1 MHIYFTQHTLL
12 GINAHICAM
21 ISLPQAV
28 HNLIDRSPFI
38 KEALS
43 AGLVNN
49 TSLARH
55 LKDDVTKLIKKEA
68 TISAIRSAIDRMPID
83 TIYQLDK
90 SLTVFMKQLGDIN
103 VRSELIDYTFR
114 NSPTLLQS
122 QVQFLKSIDTS
133 KKYFYSFSKG
143 VNETTIV
150 ISDYLS
156 ASLEENF
163 AKERQI
169 MKRQNLAAISIMLPE
184 RNLDVHGVYYTILK
198 QLAWKA
204 INVVEIISTSYEITL
219 VVENEDVKP
228 IFDIFLEFK
237 N

>member
-1 MHIYFTQHTLL
+1 
-12 GINAHICAM
+12 M

-43 AGLVNN
+43 AGLINN

-55 LKDDVTKLIKKEA
+55 LQDDVTRLIKKEA

-90 SLTVFMKQLGDIN
+90 SLSVFMKQLGDIN

-114 NSPTLLQS
+114 NSPTLLNA

-133 KKYFYSFSKG
+133 KKYFYSLSKG

-150 ISDYLS
+150 ISQHLS
-156 ASLEENF
+156 ASLEEHF
-163 AKERQI
+163 ERERQI
-169 MKRQNLAAISIMLPE
+169 MKREDLAAISIMLPE

-219 VVENEDVKP
+219 VVENQDVKP

>member
-1 MHIYFTQHTLL
+1 
-12 GINAHICAM
+12 M

-103 VRSELIDYTFR
+103 VRSELVDYTFR

-150 ISDYLS
+150 VSQYLS
-156 ASLEENF
+156 ESLEANF
-163 AKERQI
+163 IKERQI
-169 MKRQNLAAISIMLPE
+169 MKREDLAAISIMLPE

>member
-1 MHIYFTQHTLL
+1 
-12 GINAHICAM
+12 M

-43 AGLVNN
+43 AGLINN

-90 SLTVFMKQLGDIN
+90 SLSVFMKQLGHSN
-103 VRSELIDYTFR
+103 VRSELVDYTYR
-114 NSPTLLQS
+114 NSPSLMQS
-122 QVQFLKSIDTS
+122 QANFLKSIDTS

-150 ISDYLS
+150 ISQYL
-156 ASLEENF
+156 AAQLEENF
-163 AKERQI
+163 QNERQI
-169 MKRQNLAAISIMLPE
+169 MMRNELAAISIMLPE

-219 VVENEDVKP
+219 VVDNEDVKP

>member
-1 MHIYFTQHTLL
+1 
-12 GINAHICAM
+12 M

-55 LKDDVTKLIKKEA
+55 LQDDVTKLVKKEA

-150 ISDYLS
+150 VSQYLS
-156 ASLEENF
+156 ESLEENF

-169 MKRQNLAAISIMLPE
+169 MKREDLAAISIMLPE